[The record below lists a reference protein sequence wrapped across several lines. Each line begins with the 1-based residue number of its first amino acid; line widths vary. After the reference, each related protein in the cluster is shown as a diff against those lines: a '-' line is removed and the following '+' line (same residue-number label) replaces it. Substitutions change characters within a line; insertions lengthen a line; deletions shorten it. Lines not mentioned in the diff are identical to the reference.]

1 MPLGNL
7 TSQFFANIYL
17 NELDQFVKHHLKTR
31 YYIRYVDDFVI
42 FEKSKETL
50 ENYKIKIDNFLKDR
64 LNIKL
69 HPDKSKIIPLE
80 HGTNFLGFRVFYHH
94 KLIRKKNLRK
104 FEKKF
109 HKLRK
114 LYEENVIEREKMI
127 EVFEGWIAYISHAN
141 TYKHRRHLTRT
152 FTNFFPIKPESE
164 IKNVTKH
171 ERFIQKTETS
181 KYQFTTQKTLLLLKK
196 GLTIQ
201 QITLQREI
209 KEATVWEHLAQLV
222 EYNQI
227 SIWKII
233 PKDKITRILQS
244 INTENDS
251 LKEIKQ
257 RINNPNITFNE
268 INCILAHIKYENK
281 NKPLKFHINTYKKL
295 HCLRK
300 CYLNPKQRQECSKKF
315 DNLLSKSQNLEMK
328 KEEFLHLFNNN
339 LNICALPEQEKLRT
353 MSWNEFISRY
363 SKIRSRSKT

>member
-1 MPLGNL
+1 
-7 TSQFFANIYL
+7 
-17 NELDQFVKHHLKTR
+17 
-31 YYIRYVDDFVI
+31 
-42 FEKSKETL
+42 
-50 ENYKIKIDNFLKDR
+50 
-64 LNIKL
+64 
-69 HPDKSKIIPLE
+69 
-80 HGTNFLGFRVFYHH
+80 
-94 KLIRKKNLRK
+94 
-104 FEKKF
+104 
-109 HKLRK
+109 
-114 LYEENVIEREKMI
+114 MI

-251 LKEIKQ
+251 LKEIK
-257 RINNPNITFNE
+257 
-268 INCILAHIKYENK
+268 